1 MDGLVGAMGG
11 GGASWKGGRGRQR
24 EAEGGSSTSSVFI
37 QTTYYIG
44 G

>member
-11 GGASWKGGRGRQR
+11 GVGRVGR